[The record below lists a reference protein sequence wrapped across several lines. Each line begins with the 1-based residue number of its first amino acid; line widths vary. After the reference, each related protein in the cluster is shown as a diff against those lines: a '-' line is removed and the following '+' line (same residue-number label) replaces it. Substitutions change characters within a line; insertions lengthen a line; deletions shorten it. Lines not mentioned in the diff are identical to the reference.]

1 MFAWSN
7 KLDGVRWMQI
17 SSFCCFFVVFFFLL
31 LARGKIGGGRKRRKL
46 SGLGTII
53 IYYVAG
59 PIPNRAVEKQSER
72 VFIASLDKCF
82 LNLE

>member
-1 MFAWSN
+1 MVCAGCKFPVFAAFW
-7 KLDGVRWMQI
+7 
-17 SSFCCFFVVFFFLL
+17 CFFLL